1 MQFAMMDSADWD
13 RVFVADLAAERSGL
27 GETNVMRFGGRATAD
42 DAGLRGDESA
52 MLLVAQTDSLRRKA
66 ASLDDYRCRSRR
78 LRTAEGLALLL
89 QVFGA

>member
-1 MQFAMMDSADWD
+1 MQFAMMDAADWD
-13 RVFVADLAAERSGL
+13 RILVADLSAERSGL
-27 GETNVMRFGGRATAD
+27 GEANVMRFGGLTTAH

-66 ASLDDYRCRSRR
+66 ASLDDYRCRSGR